1 MTFCF
6 HLSFSLSLFISTF
19 SFLKVW
25 LKAASGRRVHFRFL
39 WLWLPQLGDM
49 TDGRDRGNGPLS
61 IHLPSSSNFGPGG
74 KTPNTRFATLYCQ
87 IHAPKFKIQQ
97 KHCVHGWHPSQP
109 CHSCLPQTPAPEV
122 KLGQSFDKVIRK
134 CIGLEQP
141 NISSWRISFGPDFSW
156 DAGLTFSTYLSE
168 VVCKWFL
175 LFLPLQRG
183 SLFFSIARL

>member
-1 MTFCF
+1 MRVEGECTFA
-6 HLSFSLSLFISTF
+6 FSDFGSPNLEIWQMGGIEVMDRSPSTF
-19 SFLKVW
+19 LHPQTLDQGENAKYSFRNLIVC
-25 LKAASGRRVHFRFL
+25 H
-39 WLWLPQLGDM
+39 
-49 TDGRDRGNGPLS
+49 
-61 IHLPSSSNFGPGG
+61 IH
-74 KTPNTRFATLYCQ
+74 T
-87 IHAPKFKIQQ
+87 IKFEIQQ
-97 KHCVHGWHPSQP
+97 KHCVHGWHPSQS
-109 CHSCLPQTPAPEV
+109 CHSWPPQTPAPEV

-168 VVCKWFL
+168 VNCKCFL